1 MKFAHNT
8 LLVYQW
14 IVLAGGVAAGVYFA
28 WNGAAIESMLGLVVS
43 FLSLIALKL
52 EVWSLR

>member
-1 MKFAHNT
+1 M
-8 LLVYQW
+8 LVYQW
-14 IVLAGGVAAGVYFA
+14 TALVG
-28 WNGAAIESMLGLVVS
+28 GAASAAYFFITLDVSNGMLSLMIS

>member
-1 MKFAHNT
+1 MKFAHNAM
-8 LLVYQW
+8 LVYQW
-14 IVLAGGVAAGVYFA
+14 TALVG
-28 WNGAAIESMLGLVVS
+28 GAASAAYFFITLDVSNGMLSLMIS